1 MKLLTT
7 LFAATALACAGAA
20 FAEPLNYDVVNLDA
34 SARAEVA
41 NDLLMATLFV
51 EKTNNDASK
60 LAAEVNRTLNQAVR
74 LVHDFP
80 GVKIETGAQ
89 STWPV
94 YDAKNRLTG
103 WRTRAELRVESKDF
117 DAASRAIAKM
127 ESSLQLSGI
136 QFVLAPDTAT
146 ATENRLIDTA
156 LKAFDARADIV
167 AKAMGARGWRAVNIN
182 INAGNNRPPM
192 PVMRAMAMKAD
203 AAEVA
208 PQEFAGGDSEIVVNV
223 NGAIQLQR

>member
-1 MKLLTT
+1 MKLLINLLAAST
-7 LFAATALACAGAA
+7 LVLAGNAL
-20 FAEPLNYDVVNLDA
+20 AEPLNYDVVNLDA

-74 LVHDFP
+74 LVHEFP

-103 WRTRAELRVESKDF
+103 WRTRAEVRVESKDF

-127 ESSLQLSGI
+127 EGNLQLSGI
-136 QFVLAPDTAT
+136 HFVLAPDTAT
-146 ATENRLIDTA
+146 ATENRLIDAA
-156 LKAFDARADIV
+156 LKAFDGRADIV
-167 AKAMGARGWRAVNIN
+167 AKSMGARAWRAVNIN

-192 PVMRAMAMKAD
+192 PLMRAMAMKAD

>member
-1 MKLLTT
+1 MKLLTN
-7 LFAATALACAGAA
+7 LLAATALAVAGAA
-20 FAEPLNYDVVNLDA
+20 QAEPLNYDVINLDA

-41 NDLLMATLFV
+41 NDLLMATLYV
-51 EKTNNDASK
+51 EKTNSDASK

-74 LVHDFP
+74 LVHEFP

-127 ESSLQLSGI
+127 EGNLQLSGI
-136 QFVLAPDTAT
+136 HFVLAPDTAT
-146 ATENRLIDTA
+146 ATENRLIDSA
-156 LKAFDARADIV
+156 LKAFEARADIV
-167 AKAMGARGWRAVNIN
+167 ARSMGARAWRAVNLN
-182 INAGNNRPPM
+182 VNAGNNRPPM

-203 AAEVA
+203 AVEVA

>member
-1 MKLLTT
+1 MKLLTNLLAAST
-7 LFAATALACAGAA
+7 LVLAGNAL
-20 FAEPLNYDVVNLDA
+20 AEPLNYDVVNLDA

-74 LVHDFP
+74 LVHEFP

-103 WRTRAELRVESKDF
+103 WRTRAEVRVESKDF

-127 ESSLQLSGI
+127 EGNLQLSGI
-136 QFVLAPDTAT
+136 HFVLAPDTAT
-146 ATENRLIDTA
+146 ATENRLIDAA
-156 LKAFDARADIV
+156 LKAFDGRADIV
-167 AKAMGARGWRAVNIN
+167 AKSMGARAWRAVNIN

-192 PVMRAMAMKAD
+192 PLMRAMAMKAD